1 MAITVLICSFDFPCS
16 NIYSIILHAIEFTIV
31 KYCLIN
37 NINTQQLKVIF
48 GFEAPTRT
56 HKMLTSTWM

>member
-16 NIYSIILHAIEFTIV
+16 NIYSIILYAIEFTIV

-37 NINTQQLKVIF
+37 NINTQQLKGIL
-48 GFEAPTRT
+48 GFEAPTLT
-56 HKMLTSTWM
+56 LNMLTSTWM